1 MKVPRPPSI
10 GSILARIFAS
20 MHEDGAHTLVFDSGV
35 FFDEAARQGLSVVSS
50 RFDLTDYICY
60 DPAYATQ
67 RRELLP
73 ARIRRTE
80 PKVWQ
85 WRLQRRSRG
94 SYAFRLEPVDGI
106 HPSRFPLFEHVIPD
120 ATPEIISANALSD
133 EQALLAWVRYNRLI
147 DIFLGITACSLQNH
161 LRTTVKGLGQIEI
174 DEVYVGV
181 DRHGCQ
187 YIVPVQAKGGNDQ
200 LSTVQAKQD
209 IACCAEKFP
218 ELVCRAISAQFID
231 NSRIALFE
239 LCVDEDGLV
248 KTVDERHYRLVP
260 ADQIE
265 SGDRKM
271 YRTRAIP

>member
-1 MKVPRPPSI
+1 MATETEASSI
-10 GSILARIFAS
+10 TSILGRIFTGK
-20 MHEDGAHTLVFDSGV
+20 HEPDAHTLVFDTEL
-35 FFDEAARQGLSVVSS
+35 FLHKACQRGLIFPDP
-50 RFDLTDYICY
+50 RFDLTDFVCY
-60 DPAYATQ
+60 DPAFVRN

-73 ARIRRTE
+73 RSIRRTE
-80 PKVWQ
+80 PKGWQ
-85 WRLQRRSRG
+85 WRLNRLARG
-94 SYAFRLEPVDGI
+94 SYAFRLEPTDGI
-106 HPSRFPLFEHVIPD
+106 HPSKLSLLEQVIPD
-120 ATPEIISANALSD
+120 STPEIISANALSD
-133 EQALLAWVRYNRLI
+133 EQALLARVRYNRLI

-187 YIVPVQAKGGNDQ
+187 YIVPVQAKGGNEK

-218 ELVCRAISAQFID
+218 ELVCRAISAQFMD
-231 NSRIALFE
+231 DSRIALFE

-260 ADQIE
+260 ADQIDG
-265 SGDRKM
+265 SDRKS
-271 YRTRAIP
+271 YRTRAR

>member
-1 MKVPRPPSI
+1 MKVPLPPSI

-20 MHEDGAHTLVFDSGV
+20 MHEDGAHTLVFDSAV
-35 FFDEAARQGLSVVSS
+35 FFDEAARLGLSVVNS
-50 RFDLTDYICY
+50 RFDLTDYVCY
-60 DPAYATQ
+60 DPAYATL
-67 RRELLP
+67 RRGLLP

-80 PKVWQ
+80 PKGWQ
-85 WRLQRRSRG
+85 WRLQRLPRG
-94 SYAFRLEPVDGI
+94 RYAFRLEPVDGI
-106 HPSRFPLFEHVIPD
+106 HPSRFSLFEQVIPD

-133 EQALLAWVRYNRLI
+133 EQALLARVRYNRLI

-181 DRHGCQ
+181 DRHGFQ

-200 LSTVQAKQD
+200 LSTVQARQD

-218 ELVCRAISAQFID
+218 ELVCRAISAQFMD
-231 NSRIALFE
+231 DSRIALFE

-260 ADQIE
+260 ADQIDG
-265 SGDRKM
+265 SDRKA
-271 YRTRAIP
+271 YRTRAR